1 MLTKQPSHE
10 HRLMKISRRNEGLI
24 LVLISALVFSTAGI
38 FTKSI
43 EAAAWDIIFWRGVFA
58 ALFTVVYV
66 SYKGT
71 FAKEFIQMGKWGL
84 IAAFAGA
91 LGTAAFIP
99 AFKHT
104 DIANVALIY
113 SAAPLVAA
121 FYAWVWISERPTN
134 RVLLGAVL
142 ALIGVALIVGGSLN
156 SINITGDLLALWMT
170 LAMAFMIVIYRR
182 FPEVPAAGP
191 AAVSCVLLLPPAMLF
206 GSPFENQIGEIATMA
221 AFGLVFAVASITL
234 LEGARRLPSAET
246 ALLSTLEA
254 PFAILLAWLIF
265 AQVPVW
271 TTVLG
276 GLLIITAILNSQ
288 RA

>member
-1 MLTKQPSHE
+1 M
-10 HRLMKISRRNEGLI
+10 RISKRNEGLF

-58 ALFTVVYV
+58 TLFTVAYV
-66 SYKGT
+66 SFKGK
-71 FAKEFIQMGKWGL
+71 FAKEFNQMGKWGL
-84 IAAFAGA
+84 IAAIAGA

-121 FYAWVWISERPTN
+121 FYAWVWISEKPTN

-156 SINITGDLLALWMT
+156 SINLKGDLLALLMT
-170 LAMAFMIVIYRR
+170 LAMAYMIVIYRR

-206 GSPFENQIGEIATMA
+206 GSPFENQIGEIAAMA
-221 AFGLVFAVASITL
+221 VFGLVFAVASITL

>member
-1 MLTKQPSHE
+1 SQP
-10 HRLMKISRRNEGLI
+10 
-24 LVLISALVFSTAGI
+24 TAGI

-58 ALFTVVYV
+58 TLFTVAYV
-66 SYKGT
+66 SFKGK
-71 FAKEFIQMGKWGL
+71 FAKEFNQMGKWGL
-84 IAAFAGA
+84 IAAIAGA

-121 FYAWVWISERPTN
+121 FYAWVWISEKPTN

-156 SINITGDLLALWMT
+156 SINLKGDLLALLMT
-170 LAMAFMIVIYRR
+170 LAMAYMIVIYRR

-206 GSPFENQIGEIATMA
+206 GSPFENQIGEIAAMA
-221 AFGLVFAVASITL
+221 VFGLVFAVASITL
-234 LEGARRLPSAET
+234 LEGARSLPSAET